1 MYAQLYGR
9 KTIEADP
16 LRPILQLG
24 AEGSSRRLPICPLL
38 LGVGELPRV
47 ASATSKR
54 RKRCRSPPVE
64 VASEPR
70 RLQYISPGAALAI
83 SHVVAPLAHSVNQ
96 SNEKLT
102 GKEKG
107 CVVTQRSSDDSKGE
121 KVIFDS
127 GSRGIVLVNNEVLL
141 LKVKESKSKVVH

>member
-9 KTIEADP
+9 KAIESDP

-38 LGVGELPRV
+38 LGVGELPTV
-47 ASATSKR
+47 ASATSKK

-64 VASEPR
+64 LAPESR
-70 RLQYISPGAALAI
+70 RLQYLSPGAASVI
-83 SHVVAPLAHSVNQ
+83 SDVLAPLAHSVHQ

-102 GKEKG
+102 EKVKG
-107 CVVTQRSSDDSKGE
+107 CVTQSSSDGSNDE

-127 GSRGIVLVNNEVLL
+127 GARRIVVVNNEVLS